1 MQLQWWIAYV
11 TTILILMSTP
21 GPSQIL
27 MLSNSLTHG
36 YRKSLATLAGDLSAN
51 LLQMG
56 VAAAGLVTLIQVSRS
71 FFIYVK
77 WAGVAYLVYMGVSL
91 FLQSRPAPGR
101 GPIAGAGRSDQALY
115 WQGFL
120 TSATNPKAIVFFAAL
135 FPQFL
140 IPAQPMA
147 GQFVILSMTYLLIDG
162 CFLLFYG
169 GFARLLSGFFEKR
182 AAVRMNR
189 ISGTLLIIA
198 AIALGLKDMES
209 RVG

>member
-51 LLQMG
+51 LLQML
-56 VAAAGLVTLIQVSRS
+56 VAATGLVTLIQASSS
-71 FFIYVK
+71 FFRFVK
-77 WAGVAYLVYMGVSL
+77 WAGVAYLVYLGIRLILKS
-91 FLQSRPAPGR
+91 Q
-101 GPIAGAGRSDQALY
+101 PITKAQHSSVTGRSDQALY

-120 TSATNPKAIVFFAAL
+120 TSASNPKAIVFFAAL

-140 IPAQPMA
+140 VPEQPMA
-147 GQFVILSMTYLLIDG
+147 EQFAILSATYLLIDG
-162 CFLLFYG
+162 GFLLVYG
-169 GFARLLSGFFEKR
+169 GFARLLSGFFGNQTTAR
-182 AAVRMNR
+182 LNR
-189 ISGTLLIIA
+189 VSGTLLIFA
-198 AIALGLKDMES
+198 AILLGLKDMDS
-209 RVG
+209 RAG